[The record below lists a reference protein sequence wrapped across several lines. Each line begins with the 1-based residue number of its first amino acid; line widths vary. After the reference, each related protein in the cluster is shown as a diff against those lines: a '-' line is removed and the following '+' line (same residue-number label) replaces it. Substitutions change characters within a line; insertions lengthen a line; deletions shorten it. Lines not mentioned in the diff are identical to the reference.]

1 MAHTSSLAES
11 AGRFTSS
18 RALRVQQPC
27 QPGGVD
33 GDLESLLSVHLHDR
47 DPDPVLELEL
57 VVPLD
62 VDLVEREPEP
72 LSQGKDR
79 LPGNVAEMTAG
90 TRVEDDPMAP
100 DHGAD
105 GSVPRRD
112 R

>member
-1 MAHTSSLAES
+1 MAHVGSLAES
-11 AGRFTSS
+11 AGWFTIS
-18 RALRVQQPC
+18 RARWVQETC
-27 QPGGVD
+27 QLGRVD
-33 GDLESLLSVHLHDR
+33 GDLEGLLPVHLHDR

-62 VDLVEREPEP
+62 VDLLEREPEP
-72 LSQGKDR
+72 LSQGEDR